1 MIKKR
6 LIYLLKDS
14 KKYIVYDI
22 LFKLLGLFSQI
33 IMVFTITRVI
43 EKSMFLNLTNTDI
56 LMFFIVFCLVLFI
69 RVFSDKMSTR
79 CSYLASCDVK
89 IILRKKIYEKL
100 LKLGTSYR
108 QKVSTAEVVQITTEG
123 VEQLEVYFGK
133 YLPQFFY
140 SMIAPVI
147 LFIVLSFI
155 SFKVSVVLLIFVPL
169 IPLSIVMVAKIAK
182 KLLSK
187 YWNTYTGLG
196 DSFLENLQGLTTLKI
211 YRADED
217 RSIKMDKEATKFRK
231 VTMKVLIM
239 QLNSISVMDI
249 VAFGGASI
257 GMILSVIEVIN
268 KNITFSNALMIIL
281 LASDFFIPVR
291 LLGSFFHISMNAMA
305 ACDKIFYLLD
315 LEEMKNGKKVCDE
328 KNMQI
333 EFSNVSFSY
342 DEKRDIL
349 KNINLTFNKNK
360 ITSLVG
366 KSGSGKSTIAN
377 IISGKIKNFKGDIFI
392 SKIKLLD
399 IDEKNLLKNITIVS
413 HNSYIFKGTVREN
426 LLMAD
431 ENLTDFQMNK
441 ALKQVNLFDFLQ
453 RENGLD
459 TKILEKGSNFSGG
472 QLQRL
477 AIARAILKNS
487 SVYIFDEATS
497 NIDSESEKMIMKVI
511 FELAK
516 EKTIILISHK
526 LSNVIYSDNI
536 YFIEDGEIVASGK
549 HKELLEKNKDYK
561 KLYDLQYELENY
573 KKGANI

>member
-43 EKSMFLNLTNTDI
+43 QKAMYLNLTNTDI
-56 LMFFIVFCLVLFI
+56 LMFFIIFCLVLFI

-497 NIDSESEKMIMKVI
+497 NIDSESEQMIMKVI

>member
-1 MIKKR
+1 LIKKR

-43 EKSMFLNLTNTDI
+43 QKAMYLNLTNTDI
-56 LMFFIVFCLVLFI
+56 LMFFIIFCLVLFI

-140 SMIAPVI
+140 SMIAPII
-147 LFIVLSFI
+147 LFIILSFI
-155 SFKVSVVLLIFVPL
+155 SFKVSVILLIFVPL
-169 IPLSIVMVAKIAK
+169 IPLSIVTVAKIAK

-497 NIDSESEKMIMKVI
+497 NIDSESEQMIMKVI

>member
-33 IMVFTITRVI
+33 IMVFAITRVI
-43 EKSMFLNLTNTDI
+43 QKAMYLNLTNTDI

-89 IILRKKIYEKL
+89 IILRKRIYEKL

-140 SMIAPVI
+140 SMIAPVV

-155 SFKVSVVLLIFVPL
+155 SFKVSVILLIFVPL
-169 IPLSIVMVAKIAK
+169 IPLSIAMVAKIAK

-536 YFIEDGEIVASGK
+536 YFIEDGKIVASGK

>member
-33 IMVFTITRVI
+33 IMVFAITRVI

-56 LMFFIVFCLVLFI
+56 LMFFIIFCLVLFI
-69 RVFSDKMSTR
+69 RVLSDKMSTR

-140 SMIAPVI
+140 SMIAPII
-147 LFIVLSFI
+147 LFIILSFI
-155 SFKVSVVLLIFVPL
+155 SFKISIILLIFVPL

-196 DSFLENLQGLTTLKI
+196 DSFLENLQGLTTLKV

-281 LASDFFIPVR
+281 LASEFFIPVR

-315 LEEMKNGKKVCDE
+315 LEERKNGKKVCDE

-511 FELAK
+511 FELSK

-536 YFIEDGEIVASGK
+536 YFIEDGKIVASGN

-573 KKGANI
+573 KKGANM

>member
-43 EKSMFLNLTNTDI
+43 QKAMYLNLTNTDI

-155 SFKVSVVLLIFVPL
+155 SFKVSVILLIFVPL
-169 IPLSIVMVAKIAK
+169 IPLSIVMVEKIEK

-377 IISGKIKNFKGDIFI
+377 IISGNIKNFKGDIFI

>member
-43 EKSMFLNLTNTDI
+43 QKAMYLNLTNTDI

-140 SMIAPVI
+140 SMIAPVV

-155 SFKVSVVLLIFVPL
+155 SFKVSVILLIFVPL
-169 IPLSIVMVAKIAK
+169 IPLSIAMVAKIAK

-536 YFIEDGEIVASGK
+536 YFIEDGKIVASGK

>member
-43 EKSMFLNLTNTDI
+43 QKAMYLNLTNTDI
-56 LMFFIVFCLVLFI
+56 LMFFIIFCLVLFI

-140 SMIAPVI
+140 SMIAPVV

-155 SFKVSVVLLIFVPL
+155 SFKVSVILLIFVPL

>member
-33 IMVFTITRVI
+33 IMVFAITRVI
-43 EKSMFLNLTNTDI
+43 QKAMYLNLTNTDI

-140 SMIAPVI
+140 SMIAPII
-147 LFIVLSFI
+147 LFIILSFI
-155 SFKVSVVLLIFVPL
+155 SFKISIILLIFVPL
-169 IPLSIVMVAKIAK
+169 IPLSIAMVAKIAK

-291 LLGSFFHISMNAMA
+291 LLGSFFHISMNAIA

-497 NIDSESEKMIMKVI
+497 NIDSESEQMIMKVI

-573 KKGANI
+573 KKGANM

>member
-43 EKSMFLNLTNTDI
+43 QKAMYLNLTNTDI
-56 LMFFIVFCLVLFI
+56 LMFFIIFCLVLFI

-497 NIDSESEKMIMKVI
+497 NIDSESEQMIMKVI

-536 YFIEDGEIVASGK
+536 YFIEDGKIVASGK

>member
-43 EKSMFLNLTNTDI
+43 QKAMYLNLTNTDI
-56 LMFFIVFCLVLFI
+56 LMFFIIFCLVLFI

-147 LFIVLSFI
+147 LFIILSFI
-155 SFKVSVVLLIFVPL
+155 SFKISIILLIFVPL
-169 IPLSIVMVAKIAK
+169 IPLSILMVAKIAK

-196 DSFLENLQGLTTLKI
+196 DSFLENLQGLTTLKV

-281 LASDFFIPVR
+281 LASEFFIPVR

-315 LEEMKNGKKVCDE
+315 LEEIKNGKKVCDE

-497 NIDSESEKMIMKVI
+497 NIDSESEQMIMKVI

>member
-43 EKSMFLNLTNTDI
+43 QKAMYLNLTNTDI

-155 SFKVSVVLLIFVPL
+155 SFKVSVILLIFVPL

-366 KSGSGKSTIAN
+366 KSGSGDNAIMM
-377 IISGKIKNFKGDIFI
+377 
-392 SKIKLLD
+392 
-399 IDEKNLLKNITIVS
+399 
-413 HNSYIFKGTVREN
+413 TV
-426 LLMAD
+426 
-431 ENLTDFQMNK
+431 Q
-441 ALKQVNLFDFLQ
+441 
-453 RENGLD
+453 
-459 TKILEKGSNFSGG
+459 
-472 QLQRL
+472 
-477 AIARAILKNS
+477 
-487 SVYIFDEATS
+487 
-497 NIDSESEKMIMKVI
+497 
-511 FELAK
+511 
-516 EKTIILISHK
+516 
-526 LSNVIYSDNI
+526 
-536 YFIEDGEIVASGK
+536 
-549 HKELLEKNKDYK
+549 
-561 KLYDLQYELENY
+561 
-573 KKGANI
+573 

>member
-43 EKSMFLNLTNTDI
+43 QKAMYLNLTNTDI
-56 LMFFIVFCLVLFI
+56 LMFFIIFCLVLFI

-140 SMIAPVI
+140 SMIAPVV

-155 SFKVSVVLLIFVPL
+155 SFKVSVILLIFVPL

-281 LASDFFIPVR
+281 LASEFFIPVR

>member
-43 EKSMFLNLTNTDI
+43 QKAMYLNLTNTDI

-155 SFKVSVVLLIFVPL
+155 SFKVSVILLIFVPL

-497 NIDSESEKMIMKVI
+497 NIDSESEQMIMKVI

>member
-43 EKSMFLNLTNTDI
+43 QKAMYLNLTNTDI

-140 SMIAPVI
+140 SMIAPVV

-155 SFKVSVVLLIFVPL
+155 SFKVSVILLIFVPL
-169 IPLSIVMVAKIAK
+169 IPLSIAMVAKIAK

-291 LLGSFFHISMNAMA
+291 LLGSFFHISMNAIA

-536 YFIEDGEIVASGK
+536 YFIEDGEIVASGN

-573 KKGANI
+573 KKGANM

>member
-43 EKSMFLNLTNTDI
+43 QKAMYLNLTNTDI
-56 LMFFIVFCLVLFI
+56 LMFFIIFCLVLFI

-155 SFKVSVVLLIFVPL
+155 SFKVSVILLIFVPL

>member
-43 EKSMFLNLTNTDI
+43 QKAMYLNLTNTDI
-56 LMFFIVFCLVLFI
+56 LMFFIIFCLVLFI

-140 SMIAPVI
+140 SMIAPVV
-147 LFIVLSFI
+147 LFIVLSSI
-155 SFKVSVVLLIFVPL
+155 SFKVSVILLIFVPL

-497 NIDSESEKMIMKVI
+497 NIDSESEQMIMKVI

-536 YFIEDGEIVASGK
+536 YFIEDGKIVASGK

>member
-43 EKSMFLNLTNTDI
+43 QKAMYLNLTNTDI

-140 SMIAPVI
+140 SMIAPVV

-155 SFKVSVVLLIFVPL
+155 SFKVSVILLIFVPL
-169 IPLSIVMVAKIAK
+169 IPLSIAMVAKIAK

-497 NIDSESEKMIMKVI
+497 NIDSESEQMIMKVI

-536 YFIEDGEIVASGK
+536 YFIEDGKIVASGK

>member
-33 IMVFTITRVI
+33 IMVFAITRVI
-43 EKSMFLNLTNTDI
+43 QKAMYLNLTNTDI

-315 LEEMKNGKKVCDE
+315 LEEIKNGKKVCDE

-536 YFIEDGEIVASGK
+536 YFIEDGKIVASGK

>member
-43 EKSMFLNLTNTDI
+43 QKAMYLNLTNTDI
-56 LMFFIVFCLVLFI
+56 LMFFIIFCLVLFI

-147 LFIVLSFI
+147 LFIILSFI
-155 SFKVSVVLLIFVPL
+155 SFKISIVLLIFVPL

-315 LEEMKNGKKVCDE
+315 LEEIKNGKKVCDE

-497 NIDSESEKMIMKVI
+497 NIDSESEQMIMKVI

-536 YFIEDGEIVASGK
+536 YFIEDGKIVASGK

>member
-43 EKSMFLNLTNTDI
+43 QKAMYLNLTNTDI

-155 SFKVSVVLLIFVPL
+155 SFKVSVILLIFVPL

-281 LASDFFIPVR
+281 LASEFFIPVR

-497 NIDSESEKMIMKVI
+497 NIDSESEQMIMKVI

-536 YFIEDGEIVASGK
+536 YFIEDGKIVASGK

>member
-33 IMVFTITRVI
+33 SMVFTITRVI
-43 EKSMFLNLTNTDI
+43 QKAMYLNLTNTDI

-140 SMIAPVI
+140 SMIAPVV

-155 SFKVSVVLLIFVPL
+155 SFKVSVILLIFVPL

>member
-43 EKSMFLNLTNTDI
+43 QKAMYLNLTNTDI
-56 LMFFIVFCLVLFI
+56 LMFFIIFCLVLFI

-140 SMIAPVI
+140 SMIAPVV

-155 SFKVSVVLLIFVPL
+155 SFKVSVILLIFVPL

-291 LLGSFFHISMNAMA
+291 LLGSFFHISMNAIA

-536 YFIEDGEIVASGK
+536 YFIEDGKIVASGK

>member
-43 EKSMFLNLTNTDI
+43 QKAMYLNLTNTDI
-56 LMFFIVFCLVLFI
+56 LMFFIIFCLVLFI

-140 SMIAPVI
+140 SMIAPVV
-147 LFIVLSFI
+147 LFVVLSFI

-497 NIDSESEKMIMKVI
+497 NIDSESEQMIMKVI

>member
-43 EKSMFLNLTNTDI
+43 QKAMYLNLTNTDI
-56 LMFFIVFCLVLFI
+56 LMFFIIFCLVLFI

-140 SMIAPVI
+140 SMIAPII
-147 LFIVLSFI
+147 LFIILSFI
-155 SFKVSVVLLIFVPL
+155 SFKISIILLIFVPL
-169 IPLSIVMVAKIAK
+169 IPLSIVIVAKIAK

-196 DSFLENLQGLTTLKI
+196 DSFLENLQGLTTLKV

-497 NIDSESEKMIMKVI
+497 NIDSESEQMIMKVI

>member
-43 EKSMFLNLTNTDI
+43 QKAMYLNLTNTDI

-140 SMIAPVI
+140 SMIAPVV

-155 SFKVSVVLLIFVPL
+155 SFKVSVILLIFVPL
-169 IPLSIVMVAKIAK
+169 IPLSIAMVAKIAK

>member
-33 IMVFTITRVI
+33 IMVFAITRVI
-43 EKSMFLNLTNTDI
+43 QKAMYLNLTNTDI
-56 LMFFIVFCLVLFI
+56 LMFFSVFCLVLFI

-155 SFKVSVVLLIFVPL
+155 SFKVSVILLIFVPL

-281 LASDFFIPVR
+281 LASEFFIPVR

-497 NIDSESEKMIMKVI
+497 NIDSESEQMIMKVI

>member
-43 EKSMFLNLTNTDI
+43 QKAMYLNLTNTDI
-56 LMFFIVFCLVLFI
+56 LMFFIIFCLVLFI

-140 SMIAPVI
+140 SMIAPII
-147 LFIVLSFI
+147 LFIILSFI
-155 SFKVSVVLLIFVPL
+155 SFKISIILLIFVPL
-169 IPLSIVMVAKIAK
+169 IPLSIVIVAKIAK

-196 DSFLENLQGLTTLKI
+196 DSFLENLQGLTTLKV

>member
-33 IMVFTITRVI
+33 IMVFAITRVI
-43 EKSMFLNLTNTDI
+43 QKAMYLNLTNTDI

-140 SMIAPVI
+140 SMIAPVV

-155 SFKVSVVLLIFVPL
+155 SFKVSVILLIFVPL
-169 IPLSIVMVAKIAK
+169 IPLSIAMVAKIAK

-536 YFIEDGEIVASGK
+536 YFIEDGKIVASGK

>member
-33 IMVFTITRVI
+33 IMVFAITRVI
-43 EKSMFLNLTNTDI
+43 QKAMYLNLTNTDI
-56 LMFFIVFCLVLFI
+56 LMFFIIFCLVLFI

-140 SMIAPVI
+140 SMIAPVV
-147 LFIVLSFI
+147 LFVVLSFI
-155 SFKVSVVLLIFVPL
+155 SFKVSVILLIFVPL

-497 NIDSESEKMIMKVI
+497 NIDSESEQMIMKVI

-536 YFIEDGEIVASGK
+536 YFIEDGKIVASGK

>member
-33 IMVFTITRVI
+33 IMVFAITRVI
-43 EKSMFLNLTNTDI
+43 QKAMYLNLTNTDI
-56 LMFFIVFCLVLFI
+56 LMFFSVFCLVLFI

-281 LASDFFIPVR
+281 LASEFFIPVR

-497 NIDSESEKMIMKVI
+497 NIDSESEQMIMKVI

-526 LSNVIYSDNI
+526 LSNVIYSC
-536 YFIEDGEIVASGK
+536 
-549 HKELLEKNKDYK
+549 LLYTSPSPRDS
-561 KLYDLQYELENY
+561 
-573 KKGANI
+573 

>member
-43 EKSMFLNLTNTDI
+43 QKAMYLNLTNTDI

-147 LFIVLSFI
+147 LFVVLSFI
-155 SFKVSVVLLIFVPL
+155 SFKVSVILLIFVPL

-497 NIDSESEKMIMKVI
+497 NIDSESEQMIMKVI

>member
-43 EKSMFLNLTNTDI
+43 QKAMYLNLTNTDI
-56 LMFFIVFCLVLFI
+56 LMFFIIFCLVLFI

-108 QKVSTAEVVQITTEG
+108 QKVSTAEVIQITTEG

-140 SMIAPVI
+140 SMIAPVV

-155 SFKVSVVLLIFVPL
+155 SFKVSVILLIFVPL

-291 LLGSFFHISMNAMA
+291 LLGSFFHISMNAIA

-536 YFIEDGEIVASGK
+536 YFIEDGKIVASGK

>member
-155 SFKVSVVLLIFVPL
+155 SFKVSVILLIFVPL

>member
-33 IMVFTITRVI
+33 IMVFAITRVI
-43 EKSMFLNLTNTDI
+43 QKAMYLNLTNTDI
-56 LMFFIVFCLVLFI
+56 LMFFSVFCLVLFI

-155 SFKVSVVLLIFVPL
+155 SFKVSVILLIFVPL

-497 NIDSESEKMIMKVI
+497 NIDSESEQMIMKVI

-573 KKGANI
+573 KKGVNI

>member
-43 EKSMFLNLTNTDI
+43 QKAMYLNLTNTDI
-56 LMFFIVFCLVLFI
+56 LMFFIIFCLVLFI

-140 SMIAPVI
+140 SMIAPII
-147 LFIVLSFI
+147 LFIILSFI
-155 SFKVSVVLLIFVPL
+155 SFKISIILLIFVPL
-169 IPLSIVMVAKIAK
+169 IPLSIVIVAKIAK

-196 DSFLENLQGLTTLKI
+196 DSFLENLQGLTTLKV

-453 RENGLD
+453 RENGLY

-536 YFIEDGEIVASGK
+536 YFIEDGKIVASGK

>member
-33 IMVFTITRVI
+33 VMVFTITRVI
-43 EKSMFLNLTNTDI
+43 QKAMYLNLTNTDI

-155 SFKVSVVLLIFVPL
+155 SFKVSVILLIFVPL

-536 YFIEDGEIVASGK
+536 YFIEDGKIVASGK

>member
-43 EKSMFLNLTNTDI
+43 QKAMYLNLTNTDI

-140 SMIAPVI
+140 SMIAPVV
-147 LFIVLSFI
+147 LFVVLSFI

-497 NIDSESEKMIMKVI
+497 NIVLESEQMIMKVI

>member
-43 EKSMFLNLTNTDI
+43 QKAMYLNLTNTDI

-140 SMIAPVI
+140 SMIAPII
-147 LFIVLSFI
+147 LFIILSFI
-155 SFKVSVVLLIFVPL
+155 SFKISIVLLIFVPL

-196 DSFLENLQGLTTLKI
+196 DSFLENLQGLTTLKV

-281 LASDFFIPVR
+281 LASEFFIPVR

-315 LEEMKNGKKVCDE
+315 LEEIKNGKKVCDE

>member
-33 IMVFTITRVI
+33 IMVFAITRVI
-43 EKSMFLNLTNTDI
+43 QKAMYLNLTNTDI
-56 LMFFIVFCLVLFI
+56 LMFFSVFCLVLFI

-155 SFKVSVVLLIFVPL
+155 SFKVSVILLIFVPL

-281 LASDFFIPVR
+281 LASEFFIPVR

-497 NIDSESEKMIMKVI
+497 NIDSESEQMIMKVI

-536 YFIEDGEIVASGK
+536 YFIEDGKIVASGK

>member
-56 LMFFIVFCLVLFI
+56 LMFFIIFCLVLFI

-133 YLPQFFY
+133 YLPQLFY

-147 LFIVLSFI
+147 LFIILSFI
-155 SFKVSVVLLIFVPL
+155 SFKISIVLLIFVPL

-196 DSFLENLQGLTTLKI
+196 DSFLENLQGLTTLKV

-281 LASDFFIPVR
+281 LASEFFIPVR

-511 FELAK
+511 FELSK

-573 KKGANI
+573 KKGANM